1 MAEDLAITITPS
13 YSDEDIKVTERK
25 IDTFYGRINKEHYD
39 VIVKETNGLIKNTL
53 GKDMLLNFTKNI
65 CKNLEDLF
73 RSKIRNEISLWA
85 YL

>member
-1 MAEDLAITITPS
+1 MAITITPS

-73 RSKIRNEISLWA
+73 RSRIRNEISLWA

>member
-73 RSKIRNEISLWA
+73 RSRIRNEISLWA